1 MKKKK
6 NKQNE
11 RVNWAL
17 DPHKE
22 VVDMIE
28 RAEGICGL
36 SLLQDSKITEL
47 VEARS
52 VIYYILNKEKRVIT
66 QSISDSLVKL
76 GFIRMRSAITH
87 SILNFESYYNSSEF
101 ARKLYADLTDRE
113 IVEEVEKPKRE
124 LTDLEY
130 YLTTIPLDMHNRL
143 IDTVK
148 LKVSSFDWKSRDNV
162 KSYEMEI

>member
-17 DPHKE
+17 NPDKE

-28 RAEGICGL
+28 RAEGICGF
-36 SLLQDSKITEL
+36 SLLEDCRRTEL

-52 VIYYILNKEKRVIT
+52 MVFYILNKEKRVT
-66 QSISDSLVKL
+66 TDSIAKSLVKL
-76 GFIRMRSAITH
+76 GFIRDRSSITN
-87 SILNFESYYNSSEF
+87 SLLNFDAYYNSSEF
-101 ARKLYADLTDRE
+101 ARELYADLTDRE
-113 IVEEVEKPKRE
+113 IVEEVEKPRRK

-130 YLTTIPLDMHNRL
+130 YLTTIPLDMHYRL
-143 IDTVK
+143 LDTVK
-148 LKVSSFDWKSRDNV
+148 LKVRSFDWKSRDNV